1 MIFLGLNLLMIIS
14 PANLFQYCRSFTEP
28 TILPKYRLIFHMK
41 LSLTA
46 DLHSACKVHKR
57 TLNLLIGLVLC
68 IWSCDHYNV
77 QSLTEGSF
85 IQAVALSYQSGDS
98 VAYHTIPNFFT
109 YRYSQ
114 TILHVP
120 VMVLK
125 HIHHQI
131 PICL

>member
-1 MIFLGLNLLMIIS
+1 MEYS
-14 PANLFQYCRSFTEP
+14 D
-28 TILPKYRLIFHMK
+28 
-41 LSLTA
+41 SL
-46 DLHSACKVHKR
+46 KKNKR

-120 VMVLK
+120 VMITLYGS
-125 HIHHQI
+125 
-131 PICL
+131 CLLWDVWFSGMW

>member
-1 MIFLGLNLLMIIS
+1 
-14 PANLFQYCRSFTEP
+14 
-28 TILPKYRLIFHMK
+28 MK

-46 DLHSACKVHKR
+46 DLHPACQVHKR
-57 TLNLLIGLVLC
+57 TFDFLIGLVLC
-68 IWSCDHYNV
+68 IWSCNYDYV
-77 QSLTEGSF
+77 QSLTEGSL
-85 IQAVALSYQSGDS
+85 IQAIALSYQSGDS
-98 VAYHTIPNFFT
+98 VAYHTIPYFFT
-109 YRYSQ
+109 YGYSQ